1 MPCDGGFADISLYIH
16 FPWCTR
22 KCPYCDFNSHEKKQP
37 IDERRYID
45 ALIRDL
51 DDSLEPIRGRAL
63 RSVFL
68 GGGTPSLFSGR
79 SIGRLIVGIGE
90 RFAPKDDL
98 EITLEANPGTVEH
111 DSFGAYLDAG
121 VNRLSVGVQSFDDS
135 CLRAIGRIHDAQT
148 ALSAVG
154 HARCAG
160 FRNLNIDLMF
170 GLPGQSREMA
180 ERDCRI
186 ALECSPSHVSC
197 YQLTIEPNTLFHRYP
212 PNLPHDDAIMDMQL
226 CIEDILMR
234 SGFSRYEVSAHAQP
248 GMRCRHNLH
257 YWEFGDYLGIGA
269 GAHSKLTLES
279 GVRRSWNTKH
289 PQSYQSAIEQ
299 GNPWR
304 HWQPVADT
312 ELLFEFMLNALRLRE
327 GFSLQHASRRT
338 GLPAETILHTLKD
351 AGGNLLELSP
361 EGIRCTETGYRFI
374 DDILQRLLP

>member
-1 MPCDGGFADISLYIH
+1 MPCDGGFSDVSLYIH

-22 KCPYCDFNSHEKKQP
+22 KCPYCDFNSHEKKRP

-79 SIGRLIVGIGE
+79 SIGRLIADIGE
-90 RFAPKDDL
+90 RFAPKDNL

-148 ALSAVG
+148 ALSAIG

-186 ALECSPSHVSC
+186 ALECGPSHVSC

-234 SGFSRYEVSAHAQP
+234 SGFSRYEVSAYAQP

-279 GVRRSWNTKH
+279 GVQRSWNTKH

-338 GLPAETILHTLKD
+338 GLPAETILHTLQD